1 MNIQEFKIFKD
12 LNNSNLKF
20 DFSLKNL
27 NWMNIGGSAKV
38 FFKPENL
45 KELIS
50 FLKIVPKYKKHVL
63 GAGSNLLISEKLGEK
78 IFIKLVM
85 LLKQDS
91 MQKILKIISYRILEK

>member
-1 MNIQEFKIFKD
+1 MNMQEFKIFKD
-12 LNNSNLKF
+12 QNNSNLKF

-78 IFIKLVM
+78 IWDHFWVA
-85 LLKQDS
+85 
-91 MQKILKIISYRILEK
+91 ILGVAEPSINDRVFAPLEH

>member
-1 MNIQEFKIFKD
+1 MNMQEFKIFKD
-12 LNNSNLKF
+12 QNNSNLKF

-63 GAGSNLLISEKLGEK
+63 GAGSNLLISENLGEK
-78 IFIKLVM
+78 F
-85 LLKQDS
+85 LLS
-91 MQKILKIISYRILEK
+91 